1 MVFPSEFPSHQ
12 WSKIAPGT
20 TGVGAGFRAGGSGR
34 SFSGLA
40 IGVPNDLTPHD
51 LGWLMVKNYP
61 CEDELFWGV
70 VWLNEII
77 KIDMFLED
85 IKSYPPIH
93 HLIYRRFCSNVI
105 TEPSG
110 EGPSHFFSRKPWTCS
125 GCHASTSSVAVS
137 AGASALLEFWNS
149 WDSTINTWQ
158 LNGIFLWDITGH
170 SIANYIF
177 FFCVWK

>member
-1 MVFPSEFPSHQ
+1 MVFPSEFPSHR

-110 EGPSHFFSRKPWTCS
+110 EGPSHFFFTEAMDLLRVPCLYFFGGRIRRSFSPP
-125 GCHASTSSVAVS
+125 GV
-137 AGASALLEFWNS
+137 LEFLGFN
-149 WDSTINTWQ
+149 N
-158 LNGIFLWDITGH
+158 
-170 SIANYIF
+170 
-177 FFCVWK
+177 